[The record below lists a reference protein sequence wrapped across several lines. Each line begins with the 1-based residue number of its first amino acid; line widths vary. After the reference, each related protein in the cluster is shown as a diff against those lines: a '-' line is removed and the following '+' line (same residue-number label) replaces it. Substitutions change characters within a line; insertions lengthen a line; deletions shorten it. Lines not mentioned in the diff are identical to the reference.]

1 MRWLIIALAL
11 ALSGCQS
18 AYYAAWEKL
27 GVEKRDIL
35 VDRVEDARETQQD
48 AQEQLRKLAEVYAP
62 RGTQYGSG
70 ARLITRQC
78 AVSQA

>member
-48 AQEQLRKLAEVYAP
+48 AQEQFPLSIHY
-62 RGTQYGSG
+62 S
-70 ARLITRQC
+70 RL
-78 AVSQA
+78 